1 MSVPEHRTGITLS
14 GGAARGITHLGVL
27 KALEEEGIR
36 PDVISGVSGG
46 AILGA
51 LYASGWDPEDILES
65 FAEEKLFRN
74 IQLSFPRKGFMSMNG
89 LFDILEKYL
98 KARDFSELEIPLYVT
113 STDFKTGKQAVF
125 HEGDLFHALKASS
138 AIPILFKPVEDEKGN
153 VFVDGGLVSNLP
165 VEPIE
170 GMCQKL
176 IGVNVNP
183 IGEMDE
189 FPNMFSVLE
198 RTLHLSIWANVQKNV
213 EKCDLFIE
221 PEGLRQYNIFNLSKV
236 REIYSL
242 GYNYT
247 REFLEERTIDRLMA
261 HQGKRRSI

>member
-1 MSVPEHRTGITLS
+1 MERPEYRIGITLS

-27 KALEEEGIR
+27 QALNEEGIY
-36 PDVISGVSGG
+36 PEVVSGVSGG

-51 LYASGWDPEDILES
+51 LYCDGWEPEKVLEAFLS
-65 FAEEKLFRN
+65 ENLVKNL
-74 IQLSFPRKGFMSMNG
+74 QLRFPRKGFMSMDR
-89 LFDILEKYL
+89 LFKVL
-98 KARDFSELEIPLYVT
+98 KKHLSARDFSDLKIPLHVT
-113 STDFKTGKQAVF
+113 ATDFKSGQQAIF
-125 HEGDLFHALKASS
+125 REGDLLQALQASS
-138 AIPILFKPVEDEKGN
+138 AIPILFQPIEDEEGN
-153 VFVDGGLVSNLP
+153 VYVDGGLVGNLP

-170 GMCQKL
+170 EKCDKL

-183 IGEMDE
+183 IGRMDE

-236 REIYSL
+236 DEIYSM
-242 GYNYT
+242 GYK
-247 REFLEERTIDRLMA
+247 FAKQALEQRTVDRLRHHPSA
-261 HQGKRRSI
+261 

>member
-1 MSVPEHRTGITLS
+1 MSRYEHRTGIALS

-27 KALEEEGIR
+27 KALDEEGVK

-51 LYASGWDPEDILES
+51 LYASGWDPEEILET
-65 FAEEKLFRN
+65 FAEQKLFRN
-74 IQLSFPRKGFMSMNG
+74 LQLSFPRKGFMSMDG
-89 LFDILEKYL
+89 LFDILEKHL
-98 KARDFSELEIPLYVT
+98 KARDFSELKIPLYVT
-113 STDFKTGKQAVF
+113 ATDFKTGKQVIF
-125 HEGDLFHALKASS
+125 HEGDLFQALKASS
-138 AIPILFKPVEDEKGN
+138 AIPILFKPIEDEKGN

-165 VEPIE
+165 VEPLE
-170 GMCQKL
+170 RMCSKL

-183 IGEMDE
+183 VGEMEE

-221 PEGLRQYNIFNLSKV
+221 PQGLRQYNIFNLSKV
-236 REIYSL
+236 REIYSI
-242 GYNYT
+242 GYSYA
-247 REFLEERTIDRLMA
+247 RSFLEERTIDRLMT
-261 HQGKRRSI
+261 HQRKR